1 MARHSVEP
9 WRRRGRRHGRA
20 AALLLGLVL
29 SAAVAAAPGSGSV
42 DREQMAHCVAVLQS
56 RADGLARQLKAG
68 DKAQDAALRAELE
81 RAAAL
86 IGRTY
91 LDGLHDEDEA
101 KARLKKA
108 QEVQAKWSDEQRAQL
123 HKTCARKAD
132 AELAAANSFERFVVR
147 RAADRRMRRLLAT
160 P

>member
-1 MARHSVEP
+1 MARRSIELWH
-9 WRRRGRRHGRA
+9 RRGQRHRRA
-20 AALLLGLVL
+20 AALVLGLVL
-29 SAAVAAAPGSGSV
+29 STAVASAPSPAPV
-42 DREQMAHCVAVLQS
+42 DREQMAHCVAVLQF
-56 RADGLARQLKAG
+56 RADALARQLKSG
-68 DKAQDAALRAELE
+68 DKSQEPVLRAELE

-91 LDGLHDEDEA
+91 LDGLHDENEA

-108 QEVQAKWSDEQRAQL
+108 QDAQAHWSDEQRAQL
-123 HKTCARKAD
+123 HRASARRAD

-147 RAADRRMRRLLAT
+147 RAADRRMRRLLGT